1 MSNNAKLLI
10 CGGRHFDDYSTLE
23 AHVKKILSEHSLRYE
38 NIEIVSGH
46 CEGADRLGERFAAEH
61 GVPVKLF
68 PADWKKYGRAAG
80 PIRNKQ
86 MVDYISEFPDSIVL
100 GFVSE
105 NSKGTKNTIKQAQTK
120 GILTVEIPYSPSEVV
135 NDG

>member
-23 AHVKKILSEHSLRYE
+23 AQVKTILSEHSLRYE
-38 NIEIVSGH
+38 DIEIVSGH

-68 PADWKKYGRAAG
+68 PADWKKFGKAAG

-86 MVDYISEFPDSIVL
+86 MVDYISDFPNSIVL
-100 GFVSE
+100 GFVSV
-105 NSKGTKNTIKQAQTK
+105 NSKGTKNTIKQAQAK
-120 GILTVEIPYSPSEVV
+120 GILTVEIPYSPSEVL